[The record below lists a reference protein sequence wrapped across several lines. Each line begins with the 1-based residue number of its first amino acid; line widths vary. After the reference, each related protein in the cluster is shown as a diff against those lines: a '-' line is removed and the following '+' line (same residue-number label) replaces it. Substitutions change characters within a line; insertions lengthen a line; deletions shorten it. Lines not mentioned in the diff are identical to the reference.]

1 MSSSNGMPEPMARRL
16 GYVLKRA
23 QNALRTRMDDVLRPL
38 GITAPQYA
46 VLTAIEL
53 EPGLSNAALARAAFV
68 TPQTM
73 QGIVANLERDGLLQR
88 SGDPAHGRILK
99 TELTPHGAAVLAK
112 AHAAVADVEAV
123 MIGTLSAPD
132 VIRLTALLATCA
144 DNFAADPG

>member
-23 QNALRTRMDDVLRPL
+23 QNALRTRMDDALRPL

-112 AHAAVADVEAV
+112 AHAAVADVEAA

-132 VIRLTALLATCA
+132 VIRLTTLLATCA